1 MQPLPVVAQPCPTL
15 PCCHCFPTARPKAAT
30 SRSTC
35 YHHRPCSSLAAPV
48 VLDPTSVRSSE
59 RIVATTA
66 AHHALPLLPSPP
78 SSSAS
83 IFQPLAQLPM
93 LLPRP
98 SQSAFLPYRSRLQ
111 PRPLSLPSSQSPLP
125 LILFLTIVIRSP
137 DKILLSAVAAWQH
150 RRLLPRQSIPTLS
163 VLSSAVQRQLM
174 LHPFCYACPVPDL
187 LSAMFAPSF
196 LARLT

>member
-1 MQPLPVVAQPCPTL
+1 MQPLPVAAQPCPTL
-15 PCCHCFPTARPKAAT
+15 PCCHCFPTTRPKAAT

-78 SSSAS
+78 SSSTS

-125 LILFLTIVIRSP
+125 LILCGSRTLITANHLPKEKKTKCITTASLSLCFQS
-137 DKILLSAVAAWQH
+137 LL
-150 RRLLPRQSIPTLS
+150 
-163 VLSSAVQRQLM
+163 
-174 LHPFCYACPVPDL
+174 
-187 LSAMFAPSF
+187 
-196 LARLT
+196 